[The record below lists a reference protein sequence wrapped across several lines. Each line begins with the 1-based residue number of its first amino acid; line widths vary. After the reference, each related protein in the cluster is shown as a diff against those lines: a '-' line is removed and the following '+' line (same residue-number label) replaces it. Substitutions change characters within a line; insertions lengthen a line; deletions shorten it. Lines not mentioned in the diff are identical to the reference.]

1 METHVRNT
9 HVLECCSYTFETV
22 APYWSHRIQK
32 HISILIST
40 IDRSILEEL
49 YEKTRKNHVEIK
61 WEPVISIMI
70 MIDSQTHTNTLMKSW
85 HDKDFREP
93 YQQIPLYASL
103 RDKIYHKYN
112 KLAFVKQCVSD
123 WNYSHE
129 GPEMLRY
136 ALWVDKIIKFLTKF
150 HSELPAKTYIPS
162 EEIIVDRDYQGHCS
176 SCKDDQDHRTSSQR
190 CVSISSSSSVMYR
203 LD

>member
-1 METHVRNT
+1 MYVHKILKSFSNCLFLTGLRT
-9 HVLECCSYTFETV
+9 RFPILSCL
-22 APYWSHRIQK
+22 PQIQQ
-32 HISILIST
+32 
-40 IDRSILEEL
+40 
-49 YEKTRKNHVEIK
+49 YN
-61 WEPVISIMI
+61 
-70 MIDSQTHTNTLMKSW
+70 
-85 HDKDFREP
+85 
-93 YQQIPLYASL
+93 
-103 RDKIYHKYN
+103 KYN
-112 KLAFVKQCVSD
+112 TAFVKQCVSD